1 MSDIATKIDLATV
14 VVVNEESRTLSINRG
29 AKHGIKPGDRFLV
42 FGYGPEIVDPG
53 SHENLGRIELVRGR
67 GEVFHVQENLATMRS
82 IERRRA
88 KPGKRIVREESR
100 MLGLGLGGRT
110 VEEHIDEDQD
120 LPFENVV
127 VGDIAKRI

>member
-1 MSDIATKIDLATV
+1 MGDIATQIDLATV
-14 VVVNEESRTLSINRG
+14 VVVNDESWTVAINRG
-29 AKHGIKPGDRFLV
+29 TKHGVKLGDRFLV

-110 VEEHIDEDQD
+110 VEEHLDEDQD

-127 VGDIAKRI
+127 VGDLAKRI